1 MNDSVSS
8 SANLCPVIE
17 GLIQAHK
24 AIESLSYIA
33 LFIYLDAECSF
44 QLTLSSH
51 SALQIY
57 RNVYCSY

>member
-24 AIESLSYIA
+24 AIELLSYIA
-33 LFIYLDAECSF
+33 LFIYLF
-44 QLTLSSH
+44 IWMQ
-51 SALQIY
+51 SALF
-57 RNVYCSY
+57 N